1 MIPASDERP
10 TLADALAAVE
20 ASAQP
25 GDDVIVARNGDGP
38 AATRNRGAEQ
48 ARGEIIVFVDS
59 DVRVH
64 PDALARIRKAFGD
77 DPELT
82 AVFGA
87 YDDDPACRQTV
98 SQFRNLLHHHV
109 HRRAAGEATTFWA
122 GLGAIRRE
130 AFEASGGFDAK
141 LHPHA
146 MEDVELGMRL
156 CDAGSRIVL
165 DPQLR
170 GQHLKRWT
178 LAGMVRSDLSDRGV
192 PWVRMLLRRGRP
204 SSALNLAWRHRITA
218 LLHVGTAGAAVSGRR
233 RLAGGLLLGAVLLN
247 RDFYALLLRCGGLR
261 LGGAGVLLHLVHHL
275 TAVVSVPVG
284 VAAHVLEAVRGEPRE

>member
-38 AATRNRGAEQ
+38 AATRNRGAQQ

-64 PDALARIRKAFGD
+64 PDAFARIRTAFGD

-82 AVFGA
+82 ALFGA

-130 AFEASGGFDAK
+130 AFEASGGFDAA

-156 CDAGSRIVL
+156 CDAGARIVL

-170 GQHLKRWT
+170 GKHLKRWT
-178 LAGMVRSDLSDRGV
+178 FAGMVRSDLADRGV
-192 PWVRMLLRRGRP
+192 PWVRMLLRRGAGLERAQPRLAPPGHRAAARGHGGSGRP
-204 SSALNLAWRHRITA
+204 RPAAAGRRAAARRRAAQPRLLRAPAALRR
-218 LLHVGTAGAAVSGRR
+218 AAPGRR
-233 RLAGGLLLGAVLLN
+233 RRAAAPGPPPDGRRRRPRRRRGP
-247 RDFYALLLRCGGLR
+247 CPG
-261 LGGAGVLLHLVHHL
+261 GGA
-275 TAVVSVPVG
+275 
-284 VAAHVLEAVRGEPRE
+284 R